1 MKGMETAVAVDGGLS
16 KGTAFALAAV
26 AEVLLVA
33 IFGLFI
39 QKNYFVLLYLNI
51 TITLCV
57 ALPRLLLIG
66 TEKDEHVRL
75 RADMPFFFPKMICYA
90 CLATTILFEP
100 FYCDSGY
107 GQLGGHLIFDVVL
120 FGNSVLDVINAPNDA
135 KPVASTKKVR

>member
-57 ALPRLLLIG
+57 ALPRLLC
-66 TEKDEHVRL
+66 T
-75 RADMPFFFPKMICYA
+75 ICYDETCSYSA
-90 CLATTILFEP
+90 CALRTCACP
-100 FYCDSGY
+100 CY
-107 GQLGGHLIFDVVL
+107 Q
-120 FGNSVLDVINAPNDA
+120 
-135 KPVASTKKVR
+135 

>member
-51 TITLCV
+51 TVT
-57 ALPRLLLIG
+57 RLLLVYLSN
-66 TEKDEHVRL
+66 TAVSECE
-75 RADMPFFFPKMICYA
+75 
-90 CLATTILFEP
+90 
-100 FYCDSGY
+100 
-107 GQLGGHLIFDVVL
+107 
-120 FGNSVLDVINAPNDA
+120 
-135 KPVASTKKVR
+135 